1 VPVLV
6 WVIPFVVLMGVKP
19 KKTPAILGSVAFL
32 GLVGMWLERYVLVVP
47 SITPRHVPFDWIE
60 LAVTLGFLGIFGLCA
75 IPGMKLTIAAATA
88 PQVLEAAEE

>member
-1 VPVLV
+1 
-6 WVIPFVVLMGVKP
+6 
-19 KKTPAILGSVAFL
+19 
-32 GLVGMWLERYVLVVP
+32 VVP
-47 SITPRHVPFDWIE
+47 SISPHYVPFNWIE